1 MYTARFAFHG
11 GVSVEV
17 SEAISRL
24 HPRVLEAR
32 RALLCGPVE
41 VDGDS
46 IGACLALAAV
56 LRRVNPALETVVASA
71 EAIPRQYAFLPGVDE
86 FVRPAAVRG
95 AFDLALVLDG
105 VRHRIGDVG
114 ETFDAASTRVLVDH
128 HQSADPR
135 DYDLALLDP
144 LRASTCE
151 IVHQIARH
159 PLYDVPLDRDLAQ
172 QLYTGMAY
180 DTGVFRYSCTTP
192 ATLRV
197 AAELLEAG
205 IDAQQ
210 IIERLFL
217 DTPFEETLFR
227 GRILASAQR
236 FDGDRIAVA
245 RVPLSLRDACA
256 VGPGATDGVVN
267 DLVFVVGVEV
277 GCLLVEQAPGRVK
290 VSMRSRGGVNVA
302 VVARGLSASGGGHE
316 RAAGV
321 TLDASLDEVTERV
334 VGSLRRALRAD

>member
-1 MYTARFAFHG
+1 M
-11 GVSVEV
+11 EV

-24 HPRVLEAR
+24 HPRVLDAR

-56 LRRVNPALETVVASA
+56 LRSVNPSLETVVASA
-71 EAIPRQYAFLPGVDE
+71 GPIPRQYTFLPGVNE
-86 FVRPAAVRG
+86 FVRPTEVHG
-95 AFDLALVLDG
+95 SFDLAIVLDG

-114 ETFDAASTRVLVDH
+114 AAFDGATTRVLVDH

-144 LRASTCE
+144 VRSSTCE
-151 IVHQIARH
+151 IVHEMAHH
-159 PLYDVPLDRDLAQ
+159 PLFDVPVDRDLAQ
-172 QLYTGMAY
+172 QLYTGLAY

-192 ATLRV
+192 TTLRV
-197 AAELLEAG
+197 AAELLETG

-210 IIERLFL
+210 IIERVFL
-217 DTPFEETLFR
+217 DTSFEETLFR
-227 GRILASAQR
+227 GRILAGAQR
-236 FDGDRIAVA
+236 FAGGRIALA
-245 RVPLSLRDACA
+245 RVPLALRDACA

-267 DLVFVVGVEV
+267 SLVFVEGVEV
-277 GCLLVEQAPGRVK
+277 GCLVSEQAQRRTK
-290 VSMRSRGGVNVA
+290 VSLRSRGGVNVA
-302 VVARGLSASGGGHE
+302 RVAVALDPSGGGHE

-321 TLDASLDEVTERV
+321 TLEASMDEVSARIV
-334 VGSLRRALRAD
+334 SYLRRELRSD